1 MRARQLAFQHHLEIQ
16 MKYALSFAL
25 SIVGLWLLFDVSW
38 KGALG
43 VFLFV
48 WANNISYSAQLAK
61 QSSRRDTR

>member
-1 MRARQLAFQHHLEIQ
+1 